1 MSSRGNRLTVCSNYR
16 CKENRHV
23 RRSRIRDPESPAPV
37 RPRPTTGCNLE
48 TIRYYEG
55 AGVLPPPARSAA
67 GHRSYDA
74 ADVTRLRFILRARE
88 LGFSLNDIRGLL
100 GLGEGGLH
108 TCAEIRDRT
117 ERHLAE
123 VRAKIA
129 DLRRIEAVLAQT
141 AARCSGEGVPDCA
154 VLDSL
159 RA

>member
-1 MSSRGNRLTVCSNYR
+1 MSADHESATPKAL
-16 CKENRHV
+16 
-23 RRSRIRDPESPAPV
+23 RRSDLAQA
-37 RPRPTTGCNLE
+37 TGCSLE

-88 LGFSLNDIRGLL
+88 LGFSLADVRGLL

-108 TCAEIRDRT
+108 SCAEIRDRT
-117 ERHLAE
+117 EMHLAE

>member
-1 MSSRGNRLTVCSNYR
+1 MSADHESATPKAL
-16 CKENRHV
+16 
-23 RRSRIRDPESPAPV
+23 RRSDLAQA
-37 RPRPTTGCNLE
+37 TGCNLE

-55 AGVLPPPARSAA
+55 AGVLPPPARSDA

-88 LGFSLNDIRGLL
+88 LGFSLADVRGLL

-108 TCAEIRDRT
+108 SCAEIRDRT
-117 ERHLAE
+117 EMHLAE

>member
-1 MSSRGNRLTVCSNYR
+1 M
-16 CKENRHV
+16 
-23 RRSRIRDPESPAPV
+23 
-37 RPRPTTGCNLE
+37 
-48 TIRYYEG
+48 
-55 AGVLPPPARSAA
+55 
-67 GHRSYDA
+67 
-74 ADVTRLRFILRARE
+74 TRLRFILRARE
-88 LGFSLNDIRGLL
+88 LGFSLADVRGLL

-108 TCAEIRDRT
+108 SCAEIRDRT
-117 ERHLAE
+117 EMHLAE